1 MANSPSGDSMLT
13 RLVGILGAFDAT
25 RTSMTVSA
33 LARRVDI
40 PLATTHRLVVQ
51 LVDQRLLERDENGE
65 VRLGV
70 RLWELASRG
79 SRTTDLRQ
87 IALPFMEDV
96 QTVVQEHT
104 TLGVLD
110 GEDVLYVERL
120 TTHGSA
126 VNITQIAGRL
136 PIYACSSG
144 LVLLAYSAP
153 DFQED
158 MLHRQH
164 ERYTDQTPTIRRR
177 CAGCSLRFGSWAM
190 RAFPASSSRLRRE
203 SPCPSSTAATPSS
216 RPSM

>member
-13 RLVGILGAFDAT
+13 RLVSILGAFDAT

-33 LARRVDI
+33 LARRVEI
-40 PLATTHRLVVQ
+40 SLATTHRLVAQ
-51 LVDQRLLERDENGE
+51 LVEQRLLERADSGE

-79 SRTTDLRQ
+79 WRTTDLRQ

-96 QTVVQEHT
+96 QTVVQERT

-110 GEDVLYVERL
+110 GEVVLDVERL

-126 VNITQIAGRL
+126 FNITQIAGRL

-158 MLHRQH
+158 MLQRHR
-164 ERYTDQTPTIRRR
+164 EGYTDQTPTDPAALRRR
-177 CAGCSLRFGSWAM
+177 LLLHGR
-190 RAFPASSSRLRRE
+190 RAVALPTVPITVIR
-203 SPCPSSTAATPSS
+203 
-216 RPSM
+216 